1 MKEILKKLLSIAW
14 VRMVVHIVS
23 ATLLALV
30 IVLFFFN
37 IYLPSRTN
45 HGETI
50 TVPNVVGVHF
60 DDLDEFLTNR
70 KLRYEITDD
79 SSYSADFRPLE
90 VLKQFPLPDAKV
102 KENRKV
108 YLTLNKTRPPLVKMP
123 NLKDGSIKSAQLVL
137 RTYDLRIG
145 RIEYVP
151 EPFFG
156 TIIDQKY
163 RGRSIQPGD
172 LVPKGST
179 IDIVAADGLGVVSLQ
194 SPNLIGLE
202 EESAK
207 VAIVGSGLK
216 VGQVTYQKSGEYVI
230 TIDNEDGTEGTITN
244 SVAPGEVV
252 EQSPKA
258 GESVRIDDVI
268 DIWVYRPDSINTK
281 RTLLDE

>member
-1 MKEILKKLLSIAW
+1 MKEALNNFFSSPW
-14 VRMVVHIVS
+14 FRTVVHITG
-23 ATLLALV
+23 ATILGLI
-30 IVLFFFN
+30 IVLLFFN
-37 IYLPSRTN
+37 VYLPSRTN
-45 HGETI
+45 HGQTI
-50 TVPNVVGVHF
+50 TVPDVVGVHY
-60 DDLDEFLTNR
+60 DDLGDFLTQR
-70 KLRYEITDD
+70 KLRYEITED
-79 SSYSADFRPLE
+79 SSYSADFKPLE

-108 YLTLNKTRPPLVKMP
+108 YLTLNKTNPPLVKMP
-123 NLKDGSIKSAQLVL
+123 NLIDGSIKSAQLVL
-137 RTYDLRIG
+137 RTYDLKVG

-156 TIIDQKY
+156 TIIEQKY
-163 RGRSIQPGD
+163 RGRSIGPGE
-172 LVPKGST
+172 LLPKGST
-179 IDIVAADGLGVVSLQ
+179 IDIIAADGLGVTSLQ

-216 VGQVTYQKSGEYVI
+216 VGQVTYQESGDYVI
-230 TIDNEDGTEGTITN
+230 SVDNDDGSVSRLRN

-252 EQSPKA
+252 EQSPKS

>member
-1 MKEILKKLLSIAW
+1 MKEILKKLLSIPW
-14 VRMVVHIVS
+14 VRMIVHIVS

-50 TVPNVVGVHF
+50 TVPNVVGVHY